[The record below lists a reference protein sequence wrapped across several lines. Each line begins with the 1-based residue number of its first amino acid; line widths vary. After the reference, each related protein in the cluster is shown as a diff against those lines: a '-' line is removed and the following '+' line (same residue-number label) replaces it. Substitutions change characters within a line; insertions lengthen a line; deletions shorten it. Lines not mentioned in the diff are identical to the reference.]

1 MEKDSNKGLQDVPM
15 VNRNYKDTLFRCVFK
30 EKENLLSLYNAVNG
44 TNYEDPNQLEI
55 VTLENAVYMNMKN
68 DLAFIMDF
76 YLNLYEHQST
86 FSPNMPLRDLFY
98 ISKELQ
104 TKIKTEDLY
113 SSKLVKIPT
122 PQFIVFYN
130 GTENQPERQLLRL
143 SDTFQ
148 QKQEEPDLELKVT
161 MLNVNLGN
169 NQQLLNRCK
178 LLKEYMLYVDR
189 VRRYAKEMEL
199 NDAVELAVNEC
210 IKENILIDFLTKYRK
225 EAIEVSIFEYNEE
238 LTINK
243 IKEDEYDRGVQEG
256 DAKQLITQVCNL
268 LSKGYELDQIQD
280 LLVGE
285 KNYFEAIVSVAADFA
300 PEYDVDAIYQKMT
313 STK

>member
-1 MEKDSNKGLQDVPM
+1 M
-15 VNRNYKDTLFRCVFK
+15 FK